1 MIECIISI
9 ALISIIIISSSL
21 LFSFALNS
29 YKYYTDTWQI
39 KHDVHITLKYIEKN
53 LREFNQENIIFDS
66 SKNMFQGKNYNND
79 NVLIDLS
86 GEISQVKN
94 TLIYFCRAEK
104 QTRVSKNREHNV
116 LCDNIGD
123 IIINELIEGR
133 LIEIEVIADKIEYS
147 AKIRLNLNYGRN

>member
-1 MIECIISI
+1 MIECIISV
-9 ALISIIIISSSL
+9 ALISIIITGSSL
-21 LFSFALNS
+21 LFSFAFNS
-29 YKYYTDTWQI
+29 YKHYTDTWQI
-39 KHDVHITLKYIEKN
+39 KHDVHTTLKYIEKN
-53 LREFNQENIIFDS
+53 LREFNQKNIIFDS
-66 SKNMFQGKNYNND
+66 NENIFRGKNYNND
-79 NVLIDLS
+79 DVLIDLS

-104 QTRVSKNREHNV
+104 QTRVSKNKEHNV

-147 AKIRLNLNYGRN
+147 AKTRLNLNYREN